1 MTDIS
6 VLSYWNF
13 DDDRLDDDDDN
24 DDELSAGDYDEENY
38 ISNLLS
44 LWRTVSVTSSFRG
57 K

>member
-1 MTDIS
+1 M
-6 VLSYWNF
+6 LSYWNF
-13 DDDRLDDDDDN
+13 DDLDDDDDN